1 MFVANVKM
9 LQLTH
14 ILIYNR
20 VWNYNCTFVFQAFGP
35 IVKHQHYCEN
45 TVYSLCKN
53 VSCGVVPPSLRFGN
67 FLHYCDIHGTL
78 LLQIIGPLH
87 QETIPDS
94 GQERRQSQDGWW
106 QRWPWPAAAEGDLR
120 GGTWHMHMLI
130 NVYPFKL
137 ESWNFVCVISGR
149 NLHLF
154 NPIGPL
160 QAKLVIL
167 VILFAGC
174 CCP

>member
-94 GQERRQSQDGWW
+94 GQERRQSQDGGR
-106 QRWPWPAAAEGDLR
+106 QRWPRPVAVEGDLR
-120 GGTWHMHMLI
+120 GGTWHWRTGTGPRSTTSGTSTTQTRRPRHCWRLVALRTGVGNEAR
-130 NVYPFKL
+130 NV
-137 ESWNFVCVISGR
+137 R
-149 NLHLF
+149 
-154 NPIGPL
+154 
-160 QAKLVIL
+160 
-167 VILFAGC
+167 
-174 CCP
+174 